1 MVKSLQGIVEAF
13 CISEK
18 RGTEK
23 HSIAEAKFIKDF
35 GIEGDA
41 HAGAWHRQV
50 SLLSYDKVLEFNAK
64 GGNADIGAFGEN
76 VLVSGLDFKNLPVGT
91 ILKCGDVILEMTQIG
106 KECHSHCTIFH
117 RVGDCI
123 MPREGVFA
131 VVLQG
136 GVLQKGAVMT
146 AELPKIDAP
155 LRAAVMTHA
164 ISDALLGACRG
175 GDIGKLFPDTDPA
188 YKGAD
193 SLKLLEIV
201 GKKLEEAG
209 YKIVE
214 TLLLPDAQKKIE
226 RELIRLADSRQ
237 VDLIITTGGTGM
249 AVRDCTPE
257 ATLAVATRNVP
268 GIAEAIR
275 AGSMAITKRA
285 MLGRGV
291 SVLRNNTL
299 IVNLPGS
306 VKAVEES
313 LALVLPELEHGLR
326 VLKGSAKECGR

>member
-1 MVKSLQGIVEAF
+1 MQLEGVVKAI
-13 CISEK
+13 CISTA

-23 HSIAEAKFIKDF
+23 HAIEEANFIKDY

-41 HAGAWHRQV
+41 HAGKWHRQV
-50 SLLSYDKVLEFNAK
+50 SLLSYNKVEEFNAK
-64 GGNADIGAFGEN
+64 GGNVEDGAFGEN

-91 ILKCGDVILEMTQIG
+91 ILKCGEVVLEMTQIG
-106 KECHSHCTIFH
+106 KECHSHCNIFH

-131 VVLQG
+131 IVKKG
-136 GVLQKGAVMT
+136 GVMKIGDVMV
-146 AELPKIDAP
+146 AELPKADAP
-155 LRAAVMTHA
+155 LRAAVMTL
-164 ISDALLGACRG
+164 SD
-175 GDIGKLFPDTDPA
+175 
-188 YKGAD
+188 KGFAGERVD
-193 SLKLLEIV
+193 ESGPKAVAMLKA
-201 GKKLEEAG
+201 AG
-209 YKIVE
+209 YEIVE

-249 AVRDCTPE
+249 SVRDCTPE

-285 MLGRGV
+285 MLGRGA

-306 VKAVEES
+306 VKAVQES
-313 LALVLPELEHGLR
+313 FEILMQDLEHGLR
-326 VLKGSAKECGR
+326 ILKGSANECGR

>member
-1 MVKSLQGIVEAF
+1 MQLEGVVKAI
-13 CISEK
+13 CISTV

-23 HSIAEAKFIKDF
+23 HAIEEANFIKDY

-41 HAGAWHRQV
+41 HAGKWHRQV
-50 SLLSYDKVLEFNAK
+50 SLLSYNKVEEFNAK
-64 GGNADIGAFGEN
+64 GGDVDDGAFGEN

-91 ILKCGDVILEMTQIG
+91 ILKCGDVVLEMTQIG
-106 KECHSHCTIFH
+106 KECHSHCNIFH

-131 VVLQG
+131 IVKNG
-136 GVLQKGAVMT
+136 GVMKTGDVMH
-146 AELPKIDAP
+146 AELPQADAP
-155 LRAAVMTHA
+155 LRAAVMTL
-164 ISDALLGACRG
+164 SD
-175 GDIGKLFPDTDPA
+175 
-188 YKGAD
+188 KGFTGERIDESGPKAVAM
-193 SLKLLEIV
+193 LQV
-201 GKKLEEAG
+201 AG
-209 YKIVE
+209 YEIVE
-214 TLLLPDAQKKIE
+214 TLLLPDEQKKIE
-226 RELIRLADSRQ
+226 REMIRLADSRQ

-249 AVRDCTPE
+249 SVRDCTPE

-285 MLGRGV
+285 MLGRGA

-306 VKAVEES
+306 VKAVQES
-313 LALVLPELEHGLR
+313 LEIVLPELEHGLR
-326 VLKGSAKECGR
+326 ILKGSANECGR

>member
-1 MVKSLQGIVEAF
+1 MQLEGVVKAI
-13 CISEK
+13 CISTA

-23 HSIAEAKFIKDF
+23 HAIEEANYIKDY

-41 HAGAWHRQV
+41 HAGKWHRQV
-50 SLLSYDKVLEFNAK
+50 SLLSYNKVEEFNAK
-64 GGNADIGAFGEN
+64 GGNVEDGAFGEN

-91 ILKCGDVILEMTQIG
+91 ILKCGEVVLEMTQIG
-106 KECHSHCTIFH
+106 KECHSHCNIFH

-131 VVLQG
+131 IVKNG
-136 GVLQKGAVMT
+136 GVMKIGDVMV
-146 AELPKIDAP
+146 AELPVADAP
-155 LRAAVMTHA
+155 LRAAVMTL
-164 ISDALLGACRG
+164 SD
-175 GDIGKLFPDTDPA
+175 
-188 YKGAD
+188 KGFAGERVD
-193 SLKLLEIV
+193 ESGPKAEAMLEA
-201 GKKLEEAG
+201 AG
-209 YKIVE
+209 YEIVE

-249 AVRDCTPE
+249 SVRDCTPE
-257 ATLAVATRNVP
+257 ATLAVATRYVP

-285 MLGRGV
+285 MLGRGA

-313 LALVLPELEHGLR
+313 LEIVLPELEHGLR
-326 VLKGSAKECGR
+326 ILKGSANECGR

>member
-1 MVKSLQGIVEAF
+1 MVKDLQGIVEAL

-23 HSIAEAKFIKDF
+23 HAVPEALFLTDF

-64 GGNADIGAFGEN
+64 GGNADVGAFGEN

-106 KECHSHCTIFH
+106 KECHSHCNIFQ

-146 AELPKIDAP
+146 AELPQIDAP
-155 LRAAVMTHA
+155 LRAAVMTL
-164 ISDALLGACRG
+164 SD
-175 GDIGKLFPDTDPA
+175 
-188 YKGAD
+188 KGFAGERVD
-193 SLKLLEIV
+193 ESGPKAVAMLEA
-201 GKKLEEAG
+201 AG

-249 AVRDCTPE
+249 SLRDCTPE

-285 MLGRGV
+285 MLGRGA
-291 SVLRNNTL
+291 SVLRNKTL

-313 LALVLPELEHGLR
+313 LALVLPELEHGIKI
-326 VLKGSAKECGR
+326 LKGSAKECGR

>member
-1 MVKSLQGIVEAF
+1 MQLEGVVKAI
-13 CISEK
+13 CISTE

-23 HSIAEAKFIKDF
+23 HAIEEANFIKDY

-41 HAGAWHRQV
+41 HAGKWHRQV
-50 SLLSYDKVLEFNAK
+50 SLLSYNKVEEFNAK
-64 GGNADIGAFGEN
+64 GGNVEDGAFGEN

-91 ILKCGDVILEMTQIG
+91 ILKCGEVVLEMTQIG
-106 KECHSHCTIFH
+106 KECHSHCNIFH

-131 VVLQG
+131 IVKNG
-136 GVLQKGAVMT
+136 GVMKIGDVMV
-146 AELPKIDAP
+146 AELPKADAP
-155 LRAAVMTHA
+155 LRAAVMTL
-164 ISDALLGACRG
+164 SD
-175 GDIGKLFPDTDPA
+175 
-188 YKGAD
+188 KGFAGERVD
-193 SLKLLEIV
+193 ESGPKAVAMLKT
-201 GKKLEEAG
+201 AG
-209 YKIVE
+209 YEIVE

-249 AVRDCTPE
+249 SVRDCTPE
-257 ATLAVATRNVP
+257 ATLTVATRNVP

-285 MLGRGV
+285 MLGRGA

-313 LALVLPELEHGLR
+313 LEIVLPELEHGLR
-326 VLKGSAKECGR
+326 ILKGSANECGR

>member
-1 MVKSLQGIVEAF
+1 MQLEGVVKAI
-13 CISEK
+13 CISTE

-23 HSIAEAKFIKDF
+23 HAIEQANFIVDY

-41 HAGAWHRQV
+41 HAGKWHRQV
-50 SLLSYDKVLEFNAK
+50 SLLSYNKVEEFNAK
-64 GGNADIGAFGEN
+64 GGNVEDGAFGEN

-91 ILKCGDVILEMTQIG
+91 ILKCGEVVLEMTQIG
-106 KECHSHCTIFH
+106 KECHSHCNIFH

-131 VVLQG
+131 IVKNG
-136 GVLQKGAVMT
+136 GVMKIGDVMI
-146 AELPKIDAP
+146 AELPKADAP
-155 LRAAVMTHA
+155 LRAAVMTL
-164 ISDALLGACRG
+164 SD
-175 GDIGKLFPDTDPA
+175 
-188 YKGAD
+188 KGFAGERVD
-193 SLKLLEIV
+193 ESGPKAVAMLKA
-201 GKKLEEAG
+201 AG
-209 YKIVE
+209 YEIVE

-249 AVRDCTPE
+249 SVRDCTPE

-285 MLGRGV
+285 MLGRGA

-313 LALVLPELEHGLR
+313 LEIVLPELEHGLR
-326 VLKGSAKECGR
+326 ILKGSANECGR

>member
-1 MVKSLQGIVEAF
+1 MQLEGVVKAI
-13 CISEK
+13 CISTA

-23 HSIAEAKFIKDF
+23 HAIEEANFIKDY

-41 HAGAWHRQV
+41 HAGKWHRQV
-50 SLLSYDKVLEFNAK
+50 SLLSYNKVEEFNAK
-64 GGNADIGAFGEN
+64 GGKVEDGAFGEN

-91 ILKCGDVILEMTQIG
+91 ILKCGEVVLEMTQIG
-106 KECHSHCTIFH
+106 KECHSHCNIFH

-131 VVLQG
+131 IVKNG
-136 GVLQKGAVMT
+136 GVMKIGDVMV
-146 AELPKIDAP
+146 AELPKADAP
-155 LRAAVMTHA
+155 LRAAVMTL
-164 ISDALLGACRG
+164 SD
-175 GDIGKLFPDTDPA
+175 
-188 YKGAD
+188 KGFAGERVD
-193 SLKLLEIV
+193 ESGPKAVAMLET
-201 GKKLEEAG
+201 AG
-209 YKIVE
+209 YEIVE
-214 TLLLPDAQKKIE
+214 TLLLPDAHKKIE

-249 AVRDCTPE
+249 SVRDCTPE

-285 MLGRGV
+285 MFGRGA

-299 IVNLPGS
+299 IVNLPGC
-306 VKAVEES
+306 VKAVQES
-313 LALVLPELEHGLR
+313 LEIVLPELEHGLII
-326 VLKGSAKECGR
+326 LKGSANECGR

>member
-1 MVKSLQGIVEAF
+1 MQLEGVVKAI
-13 CISEK
+13 CISTV

-23 HSIAEAKFIKDF
+23 HAIEEANFIKDY

-41 HAGAWHRQV
+41 HAGKWHRQV
-50 SLLSYDKVLEFNAK
+50 SLLSYNKVEEFNAK
-64 GGNADIGAFGEN
+64 GGDVDDGAFGEN

-91 ILKCGDVILEMTQIG
+91 ILKCGDVVLEMTQIG
-106 KECHSHCTIFH
+106 KECHSHCNIFH

-131 VVLQG
+131 IVKNG
-136 GVLQKGAVMT
+136 GVMKTGDVMH
-146 AELPKIDAP
+146 AELPQADAP
-155 LRAAVMTHA
+155 LRAAVMTL
-164 ISDALLGACRG
+164 SD
-175 GDIGKLFPDTDPA
+175 
-188 YKGAD
+188 KGFTGERIDESGPKAVAM
-193 SLKLLEIV
+193 LQV
-201 GKKLEEAG
+201 AG
-209 YKIVE
+209 YEIVE
-214 TLLLPDAQKKIE
+214 TLLLPDEQKKIE
-226 RELIRLADSRQ
+226 REMIRLADSRQ

-249 AVRDCTPE
+249 SVRDCTPE

-285 MLGRGV
+285 MLGRGA

-313 LALVLPELEHGLR
+313 LEIVLPELEHGLR
-326 VLKGSAKECGR
+326 ILKGSANECGR

>member
-1 MVKSLQGIVEAF
+1 MQLEGVVKAI
-13 CISEK
+13 CISTA

-23 HSIAEAKFIKDF
+23 HAIEQANFIKDY

-41 HAGAWHRQV
+41 HAGKWHRQV
-50 SLLSYDKVLEFNAK
+50 SLLSYNKVEEFNAK
-64 GGNADIGAFGEN
+64 GGNVEDGAFGEN

-91 ILKCGDVILEMTQIG
+91 ILKCGEVVLEMTQIG
-106 KECHSHCTIFH
+106 KECHSHCNIFH

-131 VVLQG
+131 IVKTG
-136 GVLQKGAVMT
+136 GVMKIGDVMV
-146 AELPKIDAP
+146 AELPQADAP
-155 LRAAVMTHA
+155 LRAAVMTL
-164 ISDALLGACRG
+164 SD
-175 GDIGKLFPDTDPA
+175 
-188 YKGAD
+188 KGFAGERVD
-193 SLKLLEIV
+193 ESGPKAVAMLKA
-201 GKKLEEAG
+201 AG
-209 YKIVE
+209 YEIVE

-226 RELIRLADSRQ
+226 HELIRLADSRQ

-249 AVRDCTPE
+249 SVRDCTPE

-285 MLGRGV
+285 MLGRGA

-313 LALVLPELEHGLR
+313 LEIVLPELEHGLR
-326 VLKGSAKECGR
+326 ILKGSANECGR

>member
-1 MVKSLQGIVEAF
+1 
-13 CISEK
+13 
-18 RGTEK
+18 
-23 HSIAEAKFIKDF
+23 
-35 GIEGDA
+35 
-41 HAGAWHRQV
+41 
-50 SLLSYDKVLEFNAK
+50 LLSYNKVEEFNAK
-64 GGNADIGAFGEN
+64 GGNVDDGAFGEN

-91 ILKCGDVILEMTQIG
+91 ILKCGEVVLEMTQIG
-106 KECHSHCTIFH
+106 KECHSHCNIFH

-131 VVLQG
+131 IVKNG
-136 GVLQKGAVMT
+136 GVMKTGDVMV
-146 AELPKIDAP
+146 AELPQADAP
-155 LRAAVMTHA
+155 LRAAVMTL
-164 ISDALLGACRG
+164 SD
-175 GDIGKLFPDTDPA
+175 
-188 YKGAD
+188 KGFAGERID
-193 SLKLLEIV
+193 ESGPKAVAMLKA
-201 GKKLEEAG
+201 AG
-209 YKIVE
+209 YEIVE

-249 AVRDCTPE
+249 SVRDCTPE

-285 MLGRGV
+285 MLGRGA

-313 LALVLPELEHGLR
+313 LEIVLPELEHGLR
-326 VLKGSAKECGR
+326 ILKGSVNECGR

>member
-1 MVKSLQGIVEAF
+1 MQLEGVVKAV
-13 CISEK
+13 CISTA

-23 HSIAEAKFIKDF
+23 HAIEEANFIKDY

-41 HAGAWHRQV
+41 HAGKWHRQV
-50 SLLSYDKVLEFNAK
+50 SLLSYNKVEEFNAK
-64 GGNADIGAFGEN
+64 GGNVEDGAFGEN

-91 ILKCGDVILEMTQIG
+91 ILKCGAVVLEMTQIG
-106 KECHSHCTIFH
+106 KECHSHCNIFH

-131 VVLQG
+131 IVKNG
-136 GVLQKGAVMT
+136 GVMKIGDVMV
-146 AELPKIDAP
+146 AELPKADAP
-155 LRAAVMTHA
+155 LRAAVMTL
-164 ISDALLGACRG
+164 SD
-175 GDIGKLFPDTDPA
+175 
-188 YKGAD
+188 KGFTGERVDESGPKAVAMLKAAD
-193 SLKLLEIV
+193 YE
-201 GKKLEEAG
+201 
-209 YKIVE
+209 IVE
-214 TLLLPDAQKKIE
+214 TLLLPDVQKKIE
-226 RELIRLADSRQ
+226 HELIRLADSRQ

-249 AVRDCTPE
+249 SVRDCTPE

-285 MLGRGV
+285 MLGRGA

-306 VKAVEES
+306 VKAVQES
-313 LALVLPELEHGLR
+313 LEIVLPELEHGLR
-326 VLKGSAKECGR
+326 ILKGSANECGR

>member
-1 MVKSLQGIVEAF
+1 MQLEGVVKAI
-13 CISEK
+13 CISTA

-23 HSIAEAKFIKDF
+23 HAIEEANFIKDY

-41 HAGAWHRQV
+41 HAGKWHRQV
-50 SLLSYDKVLEFNAK
+50 SLLSYNKVEEFNAK
-64 GGNADIGAFGEN
+64 GGNVEDGAFGEN

-91 ILKCGDVILEMTQIG
+91 ILKCGEVVLEMTQIG
-106 KECHSHCTIFH
+106 KECHSHCNIFH

-131 VVLQG
+131 IVKNG
-136 GVLQKGAVMT
+136 GVMKTGDIMV
-146 AELPKIDAP
+146 AELPQAGSP
-155 LRAAVMTHA
+155 LRAAVMTLSDKGFAGERVDESGPKAVVMLEA
-164 ISDALLGACRG
+164 I
-175 GDIGKLFPDTDPA
+175 
-188 YKGAD
+188 
-193 SLKLLEIV
+193 
-201 GKKLEEAG
+201 G
-209 YKIVE
+209 YEIVE
-214 TLLLPDAQKKIE
+214 TLLLPDIQKRIE

-249 AVRDCTPE
+249 SVRDCTPE

-285 MLGRGV
+285 MLGRGA

-313 LALVLPELEHGLR
+313 LEIVLPELEHGLR
-326 VLKGSAKECGR
+326 ILKGSANECGR

>member
-1 MVKSLQGIVEAF
+1 MQLEGVVKAI
-13 CISEK
+13 CISTV

-23 HSIAEAKFIKDF
+23 HAIEEANFIKDY

-41 HAGAWHRQV
+41 HAGKWHRQV
-50 SLLSYDKVLEFNAK
+50 SLLSYNKVEEFNAK
-64 GGNADIGAFGEN
+64 GGNVEDGAFGEN

-91 ILKCGDVILEMTQIG
+91 ILKCGEVVLEMTQIG
-106 KECHSHCTIFH
+106 KECHSHCNIFH

-131 VVLQG
+131 IVKTG
-136 GVLQKGAVMT
+136 GVMKIGDVMV
-146 AELPKIDAP
+146 AELPQADAP
-155 LRAAVMTHA
+155 LRAAVMTL
-164 ISDALLGACRG
+164 SD
-175 GDIGKLFPDTDPA
+175 
-188 YKGAD
+188 KGFAGERVD
-193 SLKLLEIV
+193 ESGPKAVAMLKA
-201 GKKLEEAG
+201 AG
-209 YKIVE
+209 YEIVE

-249 AVRDCTPE
+249 SVLDCTPE

-285 MLGRGV
+285 MLGRGA

-313 LALVLPELEHGLR
+313 LE
-326 VLKGSAKECGR
+326 KIGRAS

>member
-23 HSIAEAKFIKDF
+23 HSIEEAKFIKDF

-146 AELPKIDAP
+146 AELPEIDAP
-155 LRAAVMTHA
+155 LRAAVMTL
-164 ISDALLGACRG
+164 SD
-175 GDIGKLFPDTDPA
+175 
-188 YKGAD
+188 KGFAGERVD
-193 SLKLLEIV
+193 ESGPKAV
-201 GKKLEEAG
+201 AMLEEVG